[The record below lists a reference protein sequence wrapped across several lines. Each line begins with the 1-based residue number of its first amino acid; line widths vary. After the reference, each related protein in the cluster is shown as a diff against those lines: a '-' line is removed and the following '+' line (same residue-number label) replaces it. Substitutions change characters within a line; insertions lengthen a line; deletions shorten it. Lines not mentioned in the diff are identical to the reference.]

1 VIRTFRW
8 LVAVAAALVMV
19 SPPGWVIAV
28 TATIAT
34 VVVLAQASARVRHRL
49 DAARDPPRGTVALG
63 ADAVHGARVS
73 LTDQQLSAHALILGA
88 TGAGKSTTLL
98 TVLTEHV
105 RSGRPVVAIDMKGSP
120 AFAKVLEDAAASVG
134 RAFRLWTP
142 DGPGRWNPLAHGN
155 PTELK
160 DKLIASE
167 RFTEPHYQR
176 AAERYVQTVL
186 QVLIQTHPLEHATLE
201 EVVNLMEPRRIVALL
216 RRAPRQ
222 LADRVQDYI
231 GTLSSD
237 QLSAIRGLGT
247 RLALITESQ
256 AGAYLTPCA
265 GQPAIDLTLALTQ
278 GDVVVFSLN
287 SARYGGFASQ
297 LGTLAIQDLVAGTGH
312 RLVDPNRHAPA
323 TVGID
328 EFSALGS
335 DNVISLLA
343 RCRESGVSVLL
354 ATQELADLDRAAPG
368 LRDQVL
374 GSTGLKIIHRQ
385 DVPASARTVAQMG
398 GTETVW
404 EETRQTNA
412 HPVFGGHDTGRGT
425 RRQTERF
432 VVHPNEISSLP
443 PGEAV
448 LITKVPQVGVHTVRV
463 DPPRAP
469 AGRGPDRPRA
479 PAPRTDTG
487 RGSERPRAP
496 GRRID
501 RQGPELC

>member
-8 LVAVAAALVMV
+8 LAAVAAALVMV
-19 SPPGWVIAV
+19 SPPSWVIASSAV
-28 TATIAT
+28 IAT
-34 VVVLAQASARVRHRL
+34 TIVLGQASARVRRRL
-49 DAARDPPRGTVALG
+49 HADRDPPTGTVALG
-63 ADAVHGARVS
+63 TDVGGDRIV

-98 TVLTEHV
+98 AVLTEQI

-120 AFAKVLEDAAASVG
+120 AFAKALADAATLAG
-134 RAFRLWTP
+134 RSLRMWSP
-142 DGPGRWNPLAHGN
+142 DGPDRWNPLSHGN
-155 PTELK
+155 ATELK

-186 QVLIQTHPLEHATLE
+186 QVVGHAHPREPPTLDEVAT
-201 EVVNLMEPRRIVALL
+201 LMEPRRIAPLL
-216 RRAPRQ
+216 RHAPRQ

-231 GTLSSD
+231 ATLSPD

-247 RLALITESQ
+247 RLALITESH
-256 AGAYLTPCA
+256 AGPYLGVAA
-265 GQPAIDLTLALTQ
+265 GQQAIDLRLALSG
-278 GDVVVFSLN
+278 GDVVLFSLN
-287 SARYGGFASQ
+287 SARYGGLASQ
-297 LGTLAIQDLVAGTGH
+297 LGTLAIQDLVAATGH
-312 RLVDPNRHAPA
+312 RLLDRGRQAPA

-374 GSTGLKIIHRQ
+374 GSTAVKIVHRQ
-385 DVPASARTVAQMG
+385 DVPASARTVAQMA
-398 GTETVW
+398 GTENIW
-404 EETRQTNA
+404 EQTRHTA
-412 HPVFGGHDTGRGT
+412 VHPVFGDRDTGRGT
-425 RRQTERF
+425 RRQAERF
-432 VVHPNEISSLP
+432 LVHPSEISSLR

-448 LITKVPQVGVHTVRV
+448 LIAKVPRASVHTVRV
-463 DPPRAP
+463 AP
-469 AGRGPDRPRA
+469 ARADRR
-479 PAPRTDTG
+479 
-487 RGSERPRAP
+487 
-496 GRRID
+496 
-501 RQGPELC
+501 GPELG

>member
-1 VIRTFRW
+1 VTRTFRW
-8 LVAVAAALVMV
+8 LAAVAAALVMV
-19 SPPGWVIAV
+19 SPPSWVIAV
-28 TATIAT
+28 TATVAT
-34 VVVLAQASARVRHRL
+34 TIVLAQASARISRRR
-49 DAARDPPRGTVALG
+49 DAGRDPPGGAVALG
-63 ADAVHGARVS
+63 TTAGGGRVV

-98 TVLTEHV
+98 AVLTEHI

-120 AFAKVLEDAAASVG
+120 TFASTLAEAAALAG
-134 RAFRLWTP
+134 RSFRLWTP

-186 QVLIQTHPLEHATLE
+186 QVLGHVHPLQPPTLE
-201 EVVNLMEPRRIVALL
+201 EVAALMEPRRIAGLL
-216 RRAPRQ
+216 RHAPPQ
-222 LADRVQDYI
+222 LTARVQDYI
-231 GTLSSD
+231 ATLSHD
-237 QLSAIRGLGT
+237 QLSGIRGLGT
-247 RLALITESQ
+247 RLALLTESQ
-256 AGAYLTPCA
+256 AGPYLRPA
-265 GQPAIDLTLALTQ
+265 PGRQAIDLRLALGG
-278 GDVVVFSLN
+278 GDVVLFSLN
-287 SARYGGFASQ
+287 SARYGGLASQ
-297 LGTLAIQDLVAGTGH
+297 LGTVAIQDLVAATGY
-312 RLVDPNRHAPA
+312 RLLDHGREAPA

-374 GSTGLKIIHRQ
+374 GSTAVKIVHRQ
-385 DVPASARTVAQMG
+385 DVPASARTVAQMT

-404 EETRQTNA
+404 EQTRQTTA
-412 HPVFGGHDTGRGT
+412 HPVFGDHDTGRGT
-425 RRQTERF
+425 RRQAERSL
-432 VVHPNEISSLP
+432 VHPNEISALP

-448 LITKVPQVGVHTVRV
+448 LITKVPRVSVHTVRV
-463 DPPRAP
+463 ARPPAPPRGQQSAAP
-469 AGRGPDRPRA
+469 PTPADRR
-479 PAPRTDTG
+479 
-487 RGSERPRAP
+487 
-496 GRRID
+496 
-501 RQGPELC
+501 GPELG

>member
-1 VIRTFRW
+1 MIRTWRW
-8 LVAVAAALVMV
+8 LAVVAAVLVAT
-19 SPPGWVIAV
+19 SPPGWAVAV
-28 TATIAT
+28 TATVAT
-34 VVVLAQASARVRHRL
+34 SIVLARAGASIRRMRSGK
-49 DAARDPPRGTVALG
+49 RDPPGGAVALG
-63 ADAVHGARVS
+63 TDTGGGRVL

-98 TVLTEHV
+98 TVLAEHIG
-105 RSGRPVVAIDMKGSP
+105 SGRPVVAIDMKGSP
-120 AFAKVLEDAAASVG
+120 TFARTLADAAASVG
-134 RAFRLWTP
+134 RPFRLWTP

-155 PTELK
+155 ATELK

-186 QVLIQTHPLEHATLE
+186 QVLQHVHPPEPPTLE
-201 EVVNLMEPRRIVALL
+201 EVASLMEPRRIAGLL
-216 RRAPRQ
+216 RDAPRD
-222 LADRVQDYI
+222 LAERVQDYI
-231 GTLSSD
+231 ATLSPD

-247 RLALITESQ
+247 RLALITESNAGPYLAPAEGQ
-256 AGAYLTPCA
+256 AS
-265 GQPAIDLTLALTQ
+265 IDLRLALT
-278 GDVVVFSLN
+278 GGHVVLFSLN
-287 SARYGGFASQ
+287 SARYGGLASQ
-297 LGTLAIQDLVAGTGH
+297 LGTLAIQDLVAATGH
-312 RLVDPNRHAPA
+312 RLLEPGRGDPA

-374 GSTGLKIIHRQ
+374 GSTAVKIIHRQ
-385 DVPASARTVAQMG
+385 DVPASARTVAEMA

-404 EETRQTNA
+404 EQTQQTVA
-412 HPVFGGHDTGRGT
+412 HPLFGDYDSGRGT
-425 RRQTERF
+425 RRQAERF

-448 LITKVPQVGVHTVRV
+448 LISKVPRATVRTVRV
-463 DPPRAP
+463 AEN
-469 AGRGPDRPRA
+469 RGPSASRSGRAASHPDRA
-479 PAPRTDTG
+479 
-487 RGSERPRAP
+487 
-496 GRRID
+496 
-501 RQGPELC
+501 GPELG

>member
-1 VIRTFRW
+1 MTRAFRW
-8 LVAVAAALVMV
+8 LAAVAATLAMI
-19 SPPGWVIAV
+19 SPPVWVVAL
-28 TATIAT
+28 TATVAT
-34 VVVLAQASARVRHRL
+34 AVILARTSAYLRRRRE
-49 DAARDPPRGTVALG
+49 AQRDPPSGTVALG
-63 ADAVHGARVS
+63 RDAGGARVV

-98 TVLTEHV
+98 AVLAEHV
-105 RSGRPVVAIDMKGSP
+105 RCGRPVVAIDMKGSP
-120 AFAKVLEDAAASVG
+120 AFARSLADAAASVG
-134 RAFRLWTP
+134 RPFRVWTF

-186 QVLIQTHPLEHATLE
+186 QVLEHVHPRDPPTLE
-201 EVVNLMEPRRIVALL
+201 EVVNLMDPRRVSGLL
-216 RRAPRQ
+216 RHAPRQ
-222 LADRVQDYI
+222 LAERVQDYLA
-231 GTLSSD
+231 TLSSD

-256 AGAYLTPCA
+256 AGPYLAPAA
-265 GQPAIDLTLALTQ
+265 GQEAIDLRDGLTR
-278 GDVVVFSLN
+278 GHVVLFSLN
-287 SARYGGFASQ
+287 SARYGGLASQ
-297 LGTLAIQDLVAGTGH
+297 LGTLVIQDLVAATGH
-312 RLVDPNRHAPA
+312 RLLDPGREGPA

-328 EFSALGS
+328 EFSALRS

-374 GSTGLKIIHRQ
+374 GSTAVKIIHRQ
-385 DVPASARTVAQMG
+385 DVPRSAQTIAQMA

-404 EETRQTNA
+404 EQTRHTAA
-412 HPVFGGHDTGRGT
+412 HPVFGDHDTGRGT
-425 RRQTERF
+425 RREAERF
-432 VVHPNEISSLP
+432 LVHPNAISSLP

-448 LITKVPQVGVHTVRV
+448 LITKVPRAAVRTVRV
-463 DPPRAP
+463 APTRA
-469 AGRGPDRPRA
+469 AR
-479 PAPRTDTG
+479 
-487 RGSERPRAP
+487 ERPRVPAAP
-496 GRRID
+496 TPQRSPTSELPTRADRR
-501 RQGPELC
+501 GPELG

>member
-1 VIRTFRW
+1 MTRAFRW
-8 LVAVAAALVMV
+8 LAAVAAALVMI
-19 SPPGWVIAV
+19 SPPAWVVAL
-28 TATIAT
+28 TATVAT
-34 VVVLAQASARVRHRL
+34 AILLARTSSYLRRRREAT
-49 DAARDPPRGTVALG
+49 RDPPAGAVALG
-63 ADAVHGARVS
+63 TDPGGARVV

-98 TVLTEHV
+98 TVLAEHV
-105 RSGRPVVAIDMKGSP
+105 RCGRPVVAIDMKGSP
-120 AFAKVLEDAAASVG
+120 SFARSLAGAAASVG

-142 DGPGRWNPLAHGN
+142 DGPGWWNPLAHGN

-186 QVLIQTHPLEHATLE
+186 QVLEHVHPRDPATLE
-201 EVVNLMEPRRIVALL
+201 EVANLMDPRRISRLL
-216 RRAPRQ
+216 RHAPRQ
-222 LADRVQDYI
+222 LAERVQDYMA
-231 GTLSSD
+231 TLSPD

-256 AGAYLTPCA
+256 AGPFLAPAA
-265 GQPAIDLTLALTQ
+265 GQEGIDLRRALIG
-278 GDVVVFSLN
+278 GDVVLFSLN
-287 SARYGGFASQ
+287 SARYGGLASQ
-297 LGTLAIQDLVAGTGH
+297 LGTLVIQDLVAATGH
-312 RLVDPNRHAPA
+312 RLLDPGREGPA

-328 EFSALGS
+328 EFSALRS

-374 GSTGLKIIHRQ
+374 GSTAVKIVHRQ
-385 DVPASARTVAQMG
+385 DVPGSAQTVAQMA

-404 EETRQTNA
+404 ELTRQTTA
-412 HPVFGGHDTGRGT
+412 HPVFGDHDTGRGT
-425 RRQTERF
+425 RRQAERF
-432 VVHPNEISSLP
+432 LVHPNAISSLP

-448 LITKVPQVGVHTVRV
+448 LITKVPRASVHTVRV
-463 DPPRAP
+463 
-469 AGRGPDRPRA
+469 
-479 PAPRTDTG
+479 APR
-487 RGSERPRAP
+487 RAARERPRGRAAP
-496 GRRID
+496 TRADER
-501 RQGPELC
+501 GPELG

>member
-1 VIRTFRW
+1 MIRTLRW
-8 LVAVAAALVMV
+8 VGLVAALLVAT
-19 SPPGWVIAV
+19 SPPTWAFAV
-28 TATIAT
+28 VATAAT
-34 VVVLAQASARVRHRL
+34 GIVLARARASIRRVRN
-49 DAARDPPRGTVALG
+49 AERDPPGAAVALG
-63 ADAVHGARVS
+63 TDIGGGRVN

-98 TVLTEHV
+98 TVLAEHIG
-105 RSGRPVVAIDMKGSP
+105 SGRPLVAIDMKGSP
-120 AFAKVLEDAAASVG
+120 AFARTLADAAASAG
-134 RAFRLWTP
+134 RSFRLWTP

-155 PTELK
+155 ATELK

-186 QVLIQTHPLEHATLE
+186 QVLQHVHPRRPPALE
-201 EVVNLMEPRRIVALL
+201 EVARLMEPRRVAALL
-216 RRAPRQ
+216 RHAPRE
-222 LADRVQDYI
+222 LAERVQDYI
-231 GTLSSD
+231 ATLSPD

-247 RLALITESQ
+247 RLALITESN
-256 AGAYLTPCA
+256 AGPYLAATA
-265 GQPAIDLTLALTQ
+265 GQNSIDLRLALTGGQ
-278 GDVVVFSLN
+278 VVLFSVN
-287 SARYGGFASQ
+287 SARYGGLASQ
-297 LGTLAIQDLVAGTGH
+297 LGTLAIQDLVAATGH
-312 RLVDPNRHAPA
+312 RLLEPGRQEPA

-374 GSTGLKIIHRQ
+374 GSTAVKIIHRQ
-385 DVPASARTVAQMG
+385 DVPASARTVAEMA

-404 EETRQTNA
+404 EQTQQTVA
-412 HPVFGGHDTGRGT
+412 HPLFGDYDSGRGT
-425 RRQTERF
+425 RRQAERF

-448 LITKVPQVGVHTVRV
+448 LISKVPRATVRTVRV
-463 DPPRAP
+463 AEN
-469 AGRGPDRPRA
+469 RGPSASRSGRAASHPDRA
-479 PAPRTDTG
+479 
-487 RGSERPRAP
+487 
-496 GRRID
+496 
-501 RQGPELC
+501 GPELG